1 MAAER
6 DLGGDGLPLMLLMQ
20 LNGPLKAFDSEVIRE
35 MLRSEQ

>member
-20 LNGPLKAFDSEVIRE
+20 LNEPLKAEMIRKV
-35 MLRSEQ
+35 LRSEQ